1 MNAHLLAG
9 QGNEVGNRR
18 DACPTSPATPSAW
31 SLSAWMR
38 WSFSA
43 RSQRREPPAG
53 ICHPAFASP
62 ALLFLG
68 LILAGSSVTAVAQTN
83 AVTPLTPACIN
94 LLAEE
99 MRTNSPALRAA
110 AARARAATLS
120 AEGVRIWE
128 DPMLII
134 GTQVADQA
142 MKADEGNLVY
152 GLAQKFPLFGKP
164 QAMRRVARAEA
175 SVEGANSAFQFQTQ
189 RRDLAKALFQTALAE
204 SVVGVGEQ
212 DRAWLETILT
222 SVEARYRAGQVA
234 LAYLIQA
241 QNELSRRTN
250 QLQTD
255 RQFRDNARMNLNRFL
270 SRPANSPW
278 PALELPPVA
287 APVGDSVQLV
297 ALGTRYDPRSSVMR
311 EQIRQA
317 DAQIDVSRKARYPE
331 VGLDFEGRSYTGNGE
346 FRQAMILFN
355 VTIPIGNGPKYR
367 RDIAR
372 DEDRAR
378 AARYDLADQALAL
391 RQEIHTL
398 TVAIDAARR
407 EALLYR
413 DEITP
418 RSERAQAAAQ
428 ADWEAGRGGFR
439 EVLDARRMLLDAR
452 LMFAKAVAEQW
463 IQLSDLVLCCGLGD
477 LEALM
482 MINQPTVNLNSAKP

>member
-1 MNAHLLAG
+1 M
-9 QGNEVGNRR
+9 
-18 DACPTSPATPSAW
+18 
-31 SLSAWMR
+31 
-38 WSFSA
+38 
-43 RSQRREPPAG
+43 
-53 ICHPAFASP
+53 
-62 ALLFLG
+62 
-68 LILAGSSVTAVAQTN
+68 
-83 AVTPLTPACIN
+83 
-94 LLAEE
+94 
-99 MRTNSPALRAA
+99 AA
-110 AARARAATLS
+110 
-120 AEGVRIWE
+120 
-128 DPMLII
+128 
-134 GTQVADQA
+134 
-142 MKADEGNLVY
+142 
-152 GLAQKFPLFGKP
+152 
-164 QAMRRVARAEA
+164 
-175 SVEGANSAFQFQTQ
+175 
-189 RRDLAKALFQTALAE
+189 
-204 SVVGVGEQ
+204 
-212 DRAWLETILT
+212 
-222 SVEARYRAGQVA
+222 
-234 LAYLIQA
+234 
-241 QNELSRRTN
+241 
-250 QLQTD
+250 
-255 RQFRDNARMNLNRFL
+255 
-270 SRPANSPW
+270 
-278 PALELPPVA
+278 PVA

-297 ALGTRYDPRSSVMR
+297 ALGTRYDPRSSVIR

-428 ADWEAGRGGFR
+428 TDWEAGRGGFR

-482 MINQPTVNLNSAKP
+482 MINQPAVNLNSAKP